1 MTDSAKENKVSFFD
15 GGKAEWNKII
25 WPAKD
30 QLTKQTI
37 AVIAVTVVVGVII
50 SLLDTA
56 LQYGV
61 NLLSTM

>member
-15 GGKAEWNKII
+15 GVKAEWNKII

>member
-1 MTDSAKENKVSFFD
+1 MADSAKENKVSFFD
-15 GGKAEWNKII
+15 GVKAEWGKII
-25 WPAKD
+25 WPNKD

-37 AVIAVTVVVGVII
+37 AVIITTIIVGVII

-61 NLLSTM
+61 SLLSM

>member
-1 MTDSAKENKVSFFD
+1 MADSAKENKVSFFD
-15 GGKAEWNKII
+15 GVKAEWGKII
-25 WPAKD
+25 WPNKD

-37 AVIAVTVVVGVII
+37 AVIITTVLVGVII

-61 NLLSTM
+61 NLLSM

>member
-1 MTDSAKENKVSFFD
+1 MADSAKENKVSFFD
-15 GGKAEWNKII
+15 GVKAEWGKII
-25 WPAKD
+25 WPGKD

-37 AVIAVTVVVGVII
+37 AVIVTTVVVGVII

-61 NLLSTM
+61 SLLSM

>member
-1 MTDSAKENKVSFFD
+1 MADSAKENKVSFFD
-15 GGKAEWNKII
+15 GVKAEWGKII
-25 WPAKD
+25 WPGKD

-37 AVIAVTVVVGVII
+37 AVIVTTVVVGVII

-61 NLLSTM
+61 NLLSM

>member
-1 MTDSAKENKVSFFD
+1 MADSAKENKVSFFD
-15 GGKAEWNKII
+15 GVKAEWGKII
-25 WPAKD
+25 WPNKD

-37 AVIAVTVVVGVII
+37 AVIITTILVGVII

-61 NLLSTM
+61 NMLSM

>member
-1 MTDSAKENKVSFFD
+1 MADSAKENKVSFFD
-15 GGKAEWNKII
+15 GVKAEWGKII
-25 WPAKD
+25 WPGKD

-37 AVIAVTVVVGVII
+37 AVIVTTVIVGVII

-61 NLLSTM
+61 NLLSM

>member
-1 MTDSAKENKVSFFD
+1 MADSAKENKISFFD
-15 GGKAEWNKII
+15 GVKAEWGKII
-25 WPAKD
+25 WPGKD

-37 AVIAVTVVVGVII
+37 AVVIVTIVVGVLI

-61 NLLSTM
+61 NLLSM

>member
-1 MTDSAKENKVSFFD
+1 MADSAKENKVSFFD
-15 GGKAEWNKII
+15 GVKAEWGKII
-25 WPAKD
+25 WPNKD

-37 AVIAVTVVVGVII
+37 AVIITTIIVGVII

-61 NLLSTM
+61 NLLSM

>member
-1 MTDSAKENKVSFFD
+1 MADSAKENKVSFFD
-15 GGKAEWNKII
+15 GVKAEWNKII

>member
-1 MTDSAKENKVSFFD
+1 MADSAKENKVSFFD
-15 GGKAEWNKII
+15 GVKAEWGKII
-25 WPAKD
+25 WPNKD

-37 AVIAVTVVVGVII
+37 AVIITTILVGVII

-61 NLLSTM
+61 NLLSM

>member
-1 MTDSAKENKVSFFD
+1 MADSAKENKISFFD
-15 GGKAEWNKII
+15 GVKAEWGKII
-25 WPAKD
+25 WPNKD

-37 AVIAVTVVVGVII
+37 AVVIVTIVVGVVI

-61 NLLSTM
+61 NLLSM

>member
-1 MTDSAKENKVSFFD
+1 MADSAKENKVSFFD
-15 GGKAEWNKII
+15 GVKAEWSKII
-25 WPAKD
+25 WPGKE

-37 AVIAVTVVVGVII
+37 AVVVTTVIVGIII

-61 NLLSTM
+61 NLLSM

>member
-1 MTDSAKENKVSFFD
+1 MADSAKENKVGFFD
-15 GGKAEWNKII
+15 GVKAEWGKII
-25 WPAKD
+25 WPNKD

-37 AVIAVTVVVGVII
+37 AVIITTILVGVII

-61 NLLSTM
+61 NLLSM